1 MGTIILLVVLALVAL
16 WVVGAYNSLIGLKNQ
31 VANAWKQIDVQ
42 LKRRHDLIPNL
53 VGTVKG
59 AMEFER
65 STLEAVIS
73 ARNKAVSATGVRA
86 TAQAEGELT
95 QALGRFFAVAEAYPE
110 LKSNQNVLQ
119 LQEEL
124 TTTENQIGFSRQHY
138 NSTVREFNTSIQ
150 VFPNVLIAG
159 PLGFRERVDAL
170 HHLQVM
176 QARLILFTG
185 IRCQKLVAGDK
196 PLPLTNMT
204 CPKLRDPDGVQYRK
218 QPPVNTRTG
227 HVLTAF
233 FKRAD
238 AGGLNQLFGDIPVS
252 RQHQPITPET

>member
-1 MGTIILLVVLALVAL
+1 MGTIILLAVLVLVGL

-73 ARNKAVSATGVRA
+73 ARNRAVGATGVRA

-124 TTTENQIGFSRQHY
+124 TTTENKIGFARQLY
-138 NSTVREFNTSIQ
+138 NDVATQYNTKQAQ
-150 VFPNVLIAG
+150 VPTNF
-159 PLGFRERVDAL
+159 
-170 HHLQVM
+170 
-176 QARLILFTG
+176 
-185 IRCQKLVAGDK
+185 VAGLAKASPAELWAIEDAAERAVPKVDLSLGK
-196 PLPLTNMT
+196 PP
-204 CPKLRDPDGVQYRK
+204 
-218 QPPVNTRTG
+218 
-227 HVLTAF
+227 TA
-233 FKRAD
+233 
-238 AGGLNQLFGDIPVS
+238 
-252 RQHQPITPET
+252 